1 MRGSELCLFRIGS
14 DKDRRAGSAP
24 MLLLSPR
31 PVPALERRL
40 ERLRDRC
47 FAGKWLIWINQKILD
62 ATRKL
67 LLPQNAFSRLTV

>member
-1 MRGSELCLFRIGS
+1 
-14 DKDRRAGSAP
+14 